1 MVTTMTTAL
10 PGVDTGL
17 IEPPLATPLPVLMYH
32 SVGDSVSADFR
43 RWEVPPGAFAEQ
55 LGALS
60 ANGYHLT
67 GLSDALAHPERRQV
81 AITFDD
87 GFEDFVTTALP
98 ALQNV
103 GAGATLYVPTAYA
116 GRRAS
121 WLDGYSERNLPLL
134 DWPDLAALA
143 GEGVELGSHGHRHLE
158 LDVVPTALARYDV
171 TASRRA
177 IEENTGRS
185 PDSFSYP
192 FGYHCAS
199 VRSVVAAAGFCSAC
213 EIGYRLHQPI
223 RSRFAISRLVV
234 EPTAGAVEILR
245 LVAQG
250 HRDALASAR
259 RSLRSGWRAYRAAR
273 WRLGRGA

>member
-1 MVTTMTTAL
+1 MVTSQ
-10 PGVDTGL
+10 PGAGSGVLD
-17 IEPPLATPLPVLMYH
+17 EPLTTPLPVLMYH
-32 SVGDSVSADFR
+32 GVGDSVSADFR

-55 LGALS
+55 LGALAAS
-60 ANGYHLT
+60 GYHLT
-67 GLSDALAHPERRQV
+67 GLTDALAHPHRRQV

-103 GAGATLYVPTAYA
+103 GAQATLYVPTAYP
-116 GRRAS
+116 GRRAT

-143 GEGVELGSHGHRHLE
+143 AEGVELGSHGHRHLE

-177 IEENTGRS
+177 IEEKTGRS

-199 VRSVVAAAGFCSAC
+199 VRTVVAAAGFDSAC
-213 EIGYRLHQPI
+213 ELGYRLHQPL

-234 EPTAGAVEILR
+234 DRTAGAVDILR
-245 LVAQG
+245 MVAHG

-259 RSLRSGWRAYRAAR
+259 RGLRSGWRAYRAAR
-273 WRLGRGA
+273 WRLGHGT

>member
-1 MVTTMTTAL
+1 MATAL
-10 PGVDTGL
+10 PGSASGVLDETL
-17 IEPPLATPLPVLMYH
+17 TMPLPVLMYH

-43 RWEVPPGAFAEQ
+43 RWEVPPGVFAEQ
-55 LGALS
+55 LGALAAS
-60 ANGYHLT
+60 GYHLT
-67 GLSDALAHPERRQV
+67 GLTDALAHPHRRQV

-98 ALQNV
+98 ALQNA
-103 GAGATLYVPTAYA
+103 GAHATLYVPTAYP
-116 GRRAS
+116 GRRAT

-134 DWPDLAALA
+134 DWSDLAALA
-143 GEGVELGSHGHRHLE
+143 DEGVELGSHGHRHLE

-177 IEENTGRS
+177 IEEKTGRS

-199 VRSVVAAAGFCSAC
+199 VRTVVAAAGFDSAC
-213 EIGYRLHQPI
+213 ELGYRLHQPL

-234 EPTAGAVEILR
+234 DRTAGAVDILR
-245 LVAQG
+245 LVANG
-250 HRDALASAR
+250 HRDALANAR
-259 RSLRSGWRAYRAAR
+259 RGLRSGWRAYRAAR
-273 WRLGRGA
+273 WRLGHGT